1 MPPAGKRASESTKRN
16 SAHMTKRESR
26 NSIIR
31 HLHDEVYCRIGIS
44 NAHGVGVFAVRRIP
58 KNIQVLRSTLSTQDI
73 RVSKSSL
80 RHLPRA
86 TRRLLQDFCEHDSR
100 FYWLPRHGLNALS
113 LYQYLNHST
122 DPNVSLIRPGFYR
135 TLRAIR
141 GGEEL
146 TLNYDLAFCEKHIF
160 AKNKKSAR

>member
-1 MPPAGKRASESTKRN
+1 MPPVCKPAAGGAKGNGARSTKRQ
-16 SAHMTKRESR
+16 SR
-26 NSIIR
+26 NSIIH
-31 HLHDEVYCRIGIS
+31 HLQEEVYCRIGIS

-58 KNIQVLRSTLSTQDI
+58 KNTRVLRSTLSTQDI
-73 RVSKSSL
+73 RISKSSL

-113 LYQYLNHST
+113 LYQYLNHSN
-122 DPNVSLIRPGFYR
+122 DPNISLVSPGVYRAIR
-135 TLRAIR
+135 TIR

-146 TLNYDLAFCEKHIF
+146 TLNYDLAFGEKHVF
-160 AKNKKSAR
+160 GKNKKSAR

>member
-1 MPPAGKRASESTKRN
+1 MPPVCKPAAGDAKGNGARSTKRQ
-16 SAHMTKRESR
+16 SR

-31 HLHDEVYCRIGIS
+31 HLQEEVYCRIGIS

-58 KNIQVLRSTLSTQDI
+58 KNTRVLRSTLSTQDI
-73 RVSKSSL
+73 KISKSSL

-113 LYQYLNHST
+113 LYQYLNHSN
-122 DPNVSLIRPGFYR
+122 DPNISLVSPGVYRAIR
-135 TLRAIR
+135 TIR

-146 TLNYDLAFCEKHIF
+146 TLNYDLAFGEKHVF
-160 AKNKKSAR
+160 GKNKKSAR